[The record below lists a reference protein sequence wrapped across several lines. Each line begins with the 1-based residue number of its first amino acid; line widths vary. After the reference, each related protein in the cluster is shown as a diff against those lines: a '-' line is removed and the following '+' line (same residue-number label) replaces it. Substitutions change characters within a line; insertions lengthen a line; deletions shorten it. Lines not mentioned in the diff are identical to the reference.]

1 MAIKKYTLSEQ
12 DFETLKEAVAESIS
26 IYTSRGN
33 AAQPQQ
39 ALGIDDQPDEA
50 PKPDVVQISM
60 ALATL
65 SLLHS
70 VKNSMRN
77 IDAVIRATSNYP
89 VQFAISE
96 AAGEYDSYIL
106 AYDDSTSS
114 MGYNALLAISNAC
127 VQYKQPLASQRL
139 LYKILDEA
147 E

>member
-1 MAIKKYTLSEQ
+1 MAIKKYTLNEQ
-12 DFETLKEAVAESIS
+12 DFETLKEALAEAIS
-26 IYTSRGN
+26 IYTKIGN
-33 AAQPQQ
+33 AALPQP
-39 ALGIDDQPDEA
+39 AFGIDDQPDEA
-50 PKPDVVQISM
+50 PKPDVVQVSM

-70 VKNSMRN
+70 VENSMRN
-77 IDAVIRATSNYP
+77 IDAVIRVASNYP

-106 AYDDSTSS
+106 AYDDSTNS

-127 VQYKQPLASQRL
+127 VQYKLPLASQRL
-139 LYKILDEA
+139 LCKILDEA